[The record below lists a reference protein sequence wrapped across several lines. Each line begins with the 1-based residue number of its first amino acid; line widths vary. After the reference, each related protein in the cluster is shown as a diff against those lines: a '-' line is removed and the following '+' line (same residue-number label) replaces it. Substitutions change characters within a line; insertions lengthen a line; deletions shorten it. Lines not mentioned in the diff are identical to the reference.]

1 MDKWAVAYSTRANFI
16 CVGCMGQQLSQQ
28 MGQDMKLANCVNT
41 VCDEADMPSWGQ
53 LGCNGFIVL
62 DAEHEVVAAATSPFM
77 QVRDLAFKHVECLVD
92 ALVGGKPVPA
102 VCPGQFVHL
111 QNLSAASLN
120 GELGVCLTQ
129 SEDDE
134 TRVAVQLQ
142 SGRKIKV
149 LPKNLAV
156 QVRLV
161 SLFSCFSSILGHILL
176 TCESVF

>member
-1 MDKWAVAYSTRANFI
+1 
-16 CVGCMGQQLSQQ
+16 MGDVDYRVPADLTGKIQ
-28 MGQDMKLANCVNT
+28 T
-41 VCDEADMPSWGQ
+41 VTG
-53 LGCNGFIVL
+53 
-62 DAEHEVVAAATSPFM
+62 
-77 QVRDLAFKHVECLVD
+77 LVD
-92 ALVGGKPVPA
+92 PA
-102 VCPGQFVHL
+102 T
-111 QNLSAASLN
+111 
-120 GELGVCLTQ
+120 LGVCLTQ